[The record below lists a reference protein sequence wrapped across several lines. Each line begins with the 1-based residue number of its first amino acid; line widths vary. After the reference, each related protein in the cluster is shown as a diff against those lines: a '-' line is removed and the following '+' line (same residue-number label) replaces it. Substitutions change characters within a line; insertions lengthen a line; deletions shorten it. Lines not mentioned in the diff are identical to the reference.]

1 MTASQQSFRRL
12 LQAAR
17 GTFAST
23 LQPTPTTTH
32 PHHKP
37 LPCFPLKSHHVTTI
51 DTPTD
56 FHRRLCHAISN
67 AKHRVHLASLYI
79 GGGGGAQEE
88 CEFLTALCSVDS
100 SVHVQI
106 LLDENRARRTV
117 IHQNGAETTLSSSAE
132 AVQQS
137 LHSQSHHAGGLYLF
151 PALPELKRSLLP
163 SPLNEIAGVFHIKVC
178 IIVEDCTMPVKL
190 ASAQ

>member
-1 MTASQQSFRRL
+1 MHDSVMPFPMPSIEFILRPCTLAV
-12 LQAAR
+12 AAR
-17 GTFAST
+17 KKNVSFSMHFA
-23 LQPTPTTTH
+23 
-32 PHHKP
+32 
-37 LPCFPLKSHHVTTI
+37 
-51 DTPTD
+51 
-56 FHRRLCHAISN
+56 
-67 AKHRVHLASLYI
+67 
-79 GGGGGAQEE
+79 
-88 CEFLTALCSVDS
+88 SVDS

-106 LLDENRARRTV
+106 LLDENRARRKV
-117 IHQNGAETTLSSSAE
+117 VHQQKDGAETTLSSSSAE

-137 LHSQSHHAGGLYLF
+137 LHSQSHHNAGLYLF